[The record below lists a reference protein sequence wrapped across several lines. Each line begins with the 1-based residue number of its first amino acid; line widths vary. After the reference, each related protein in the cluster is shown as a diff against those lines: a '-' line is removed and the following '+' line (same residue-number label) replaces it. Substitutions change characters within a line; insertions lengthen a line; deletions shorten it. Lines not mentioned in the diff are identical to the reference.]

1 MAKVQMRGHHLLMS
15 HLTILPTVITDLE
28 LLEETLLAEHY
39 LVQRPGLIK
48 AFGQDVY
55 QADLVATDSNGLQ
68 MAWRWDTDGSLE
80 LMLDLGQTKDSAGHK
95 THLNTILRAY
105 ALRSALR
112 SAEGFTF
119 EPSVSRT
126 DQQGAD
132 RAIC

>member
-1 MAKVQMRGHHLLMS
+1 MS

-95 THLNTILRAY
+95 THLKTILRAY

-112 SAEGFTF
+112 SADGVSLD
-119 EPSVSRT
+119 PSVST
-126 DQQGAD
+126 TGQQGAE
-132 RAIC
+132 RAMC